1 MIFPQIIQK
10 MDAVFRNLRDHVF
23 CRIQPSSVHG
33 VGVFAVKDIPAN
45 TYPFL
50 LTNGRQVM
58 EKSVVLREEDT
69 TRLDLAVVALLDDFY
84 HKENGIYVIPYNG
97 LNSNNISF
105 YMNTSDTPNVGFE
118 YQRNSDFVVFKTKS
132 CIKKGEELLIDYREF

>member
-1 MIFPQIIQK
+1 M
-10 MDAVFRNLRDHVF
+10 
-23 CRIQPSSVHG
+23 
-33 VGVFAVKDIPAN
+33 
-45 TYPFL
+45 
-50 LTNGRQVM
+50 
-58 EKSVVLREEDT
+58 LREEDT
-69 TRLDLAVVALLDDFY
+69 TRLDPVVVALLDDFY

-118 YQRNSDFVVFKTKS
+118 YQKNSDFVVFKTKS